1 MVAMLPAPCGWWVE
15 VSWHSLFWAP
25 FCLVWSKTIIARRAT
40 MNTSA
45 LVMMIISIV
54 LLWGGLVLSVIHLA
68 KNPEEPED

>member
-1 MVAMLPAPCGWWVE
+1 
-15 VSWHSLFWAP
+15 
-25 FCLVWSKTIIARRAT
+25 

-68 KNPEEPED
+68 KIRKNQKTKNLHINLLFYCKRKSLSSMVIMTF